1 MPGMDTKRFCPACRP
16 IKCDRVVSLSPCIAR
31 PGSLQKHGA
40 AAAHTMMPSRT
51 TVRTMPTPPK
61 TASPVVAKPKP
72 KPKKPAEPAAKPFL
86 RFCHSAPLRAKTLKV
101 LEAVEGADKPTTH
114 SGQITD
120 LILELT
126 DAGMDQF
133 FLQSLKATKANF
145 VVQQSASLG
154 LAGVQKVMGTVIRN
168 IVGRMDDKQ
177 LLSVCGSIRQFM
189 V

>member
-1 MPGMDTKRFCPACRP
+1 
-16 IKCDRVVSLSPCIAR
+16 
-31 PGSLQKHGA
+31 
-40 AAAHTMMPSRT
+40 
-51 TVRTMPTPPK
+51 MPTKPK
-61 TASPVVAKPKP
+61 TATPVVAPQ
-72 KPKKPAEPAAKPFL
+72 KPKKPAASAAMPFL
-86 RFCHSAPLRAKTLKV
+86 RFHHSARLGEKTLK
-101 LEAVEGADKPTTH
+101 LRETVENANKPTEH
-114 SGQITD
+114 SGRLTD

-154 LAGVQKVMGTVIRN
+154 LSGVRKVMCTVIRN
-168 IVGRMDDKQ
+168 IIGRMDDRQ